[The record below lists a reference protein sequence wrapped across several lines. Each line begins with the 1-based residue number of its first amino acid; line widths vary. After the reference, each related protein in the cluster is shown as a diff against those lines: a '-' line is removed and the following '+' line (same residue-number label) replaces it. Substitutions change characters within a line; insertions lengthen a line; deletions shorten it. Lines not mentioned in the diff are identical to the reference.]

1 MTNSCSKTRRQFVC
15 TSAAAVAGVSVFGRS
30 HPAVAGPLE
39 PQRITLAQVY
49 TTGQVSYNLAK
60 ARQAFDQAKKDG
72 AGWIL
77 FPELFLTGVHNG
89 DKFKQKDVA
98 PAFEEIRG
106 LCRKHKLV
114 GLIGTGWRENGKCYN
129 AVKVVERDGKVAST
143 FAKTCLTRGDSHEF
157 DPGPIHFMHT
167 AGGIKFGILICND
180 LWVTPGFS
188 DGPNPHLTWK
198 MAKEGAQV
206 IFHAIGSGN
215 DQRFRAYHE
224 SNMLARAWEA
234 KCPVVAVNGFR
245 GEGAVN
251 ASSGVVGTEF
261 RYESQLPR
269 DRETI
274 QTVQFT
280 PADPKRQ
287 LLASS

>member
-1 MTNSCSKTRRQFVC
+1 MTDPCSKTRRQFLY
-15 TSAAAVAGVSVFGRS
+15 TSAAAAGGVLGRS
-30 HPAVAGPLE
+30 YPAGAAGPLE
-39 PQRITLAQVY
+39 SQRITLAQVY
-49 TTGQVSYNLAK
+49 TTGEVSYNLSK
-60 ARQAFDQAKKDG
+60 ARRAFDQAKKDG

-89 DKFKQKDVA
+89 DKFKQTDVA
-98 PAFEEIRG
+98 PAFEEIQG
-106 LCRKHKLV
+106 LCRELKIV

-129 AVKVVERDGKVAST
+129 AVQVVQRDGKVAST
-143 FAKTCLTRGDSHEF
+143 FAKTCLTRGDTHEF
-157 DPGPIHFMHT
+157 DPGPIHLMHS

-224 SNMLARAWEA
+224 SNMMARAWEA
-234 KCPVVAVNGFR
+234 KCQVVAVNGFR

-269 DRETI
+269 GREAI
-274 QTVQFT
+274 RTVEFT

-287 LLASS
+287 LLAAS